1 MTTKPDLE
9 KLLAEPCITDH
20 YVDRGICSR
29 CGAGPKPLY
38 NTKAE
43 VGAPAF
49 CRVCFRAGD
58 RGARDF
64 LQEPS

>member
-9 KLLAEPCITDH
+9 KLATPCITDH

-38 NTKAE
+38 NAATA
-43 VGAPAF
+43 VGVPAF
-49 CRVCFRAGD
+49 CRVCFRD
-58 RGARDF
+58 TTRGARDF
-64 LQEPS
+64 LKEPS